1 MKRPEL
7 HVLAP
12 VGLSRRKLL
21 VLLGA
26 AGSASLG
33 GRPTAAAQTAVQL
46 NLFTYPTYA
55 NEAIVAAGRAQ
66 GLDVK
71 TTIYSG
77 ADEMVAKLRGGGT
90 RLFDMIVPLHT
101 YVKVAADTGLIEPM
115 DPAKMPNL
123 AQVTE
128 TFRTIPDWSPGG
140 KFHGVPFVWGA
151 NAMAYNFAETGD
163 VDSLK
168 VLFEG
173 PYKGRVAMRDDV
185 EDAIA
190 LGALYLGIKDPFN
203 LGENEL
209 QEVKKVLIAQ
219 KAMNRTYWRNIADL
233 RTMFANKEVVVAWA
247 TLSVVAP
254 LRNNGMDVRWVWPK
268 EGALGWTEGIAAV
281 KGGKNRAHVEAYAN
295 FTISP
300 EYGELLA
307 RETRYASTSATALDR
322 LPKDLITELGIQPG
336 RMANLLFKRLPEN
349 KVRWTEIWTE
359 VKAA

>member
-12 VGLSRRKLL
+12 AGLSRRKLL
-21 VLLGA
+21 ALLGA
-26 AGSASLG
+26 AGAAPMSEIAFAQSAE
-33 GRPTAAAQTAVQL
+33 PL
-46 NLFTYPTYA
+46 NLFTYPTFA
-55 NEAIVAAGRAQ
+55 NEKIVAAGKAK

-77 ADEMVAKLRGGGT
+77 ADEMIAKLRGGGT
-90 RLFDMIVPLHT
+90 RLYDMIVPLHT
-101 YVKVAADTGLIEPM
+101 YVSVAAETGLIEPM
-115 DPAKMPNL
+115 DKARLPNL
-123 AQVTE
+123 AQVTKAFTE
-128 TFRTIPDWSPGG
+128 IPDWSPGG
-140 KFHGVPFVWGA
+140 KFYGVPFVWGA

-168 VLFEG
+168 LLFEG

-190 LGALYLGIKDPFN
+190 VGALYLGIKEPFN
-203 LGENEL
+203 LDEKAL
-209 QEVKKVLIAQ
+209 QEVKKVMIKQ

-233 RTMFANKEVVVAWA
+233 RTMFANKEVVLAWA

-254 LRNNGMDVRWVWPK
+254 LRNNGMDIRWVWPK

-281 KGGKNRAHVEAYAN
+281 KGGKNRARVEDYAN

-300 EYGELLA
+300 EYGEVLA
-307 RETRYASTSATALDR
+307 TATRYASTSAKAIEQ
-322 LPKDLITELGIQPG
+322 LPKTLISELGIQPE
-336 RMANLLFKRLPEN
+336 RMANLMFKQLPAN
-349 KVRWTEIWTE
+349 KGRWTEIWTE
-359 VKAA
+359 VKAS